1 MAEVAQASTI
11 DASTRELHAL
21 EKRLA
26 ELKRRYEGGAL
37 GTYAHPSHLVT
48 VRIGDGRFA
57 FPLEQTREV
66 LRFAKTTQ
74 VPAAPGF
81 VVGALNLRGKSHHVI
96 DPLRLWG
103 ESAVVPSFESAI
115 VLVEACSRTLGIVVD
130 RVEDVISTDS
140 LEGARADSGREVEA
154 QATLSR
160 CVSMTLRAGSELLHV
175 LDAARLL
182 APALIRELDEALDRA
197 LSIALSGQADRSGHG

>member
-1 MAEVAQASTI
+1 MAEVAQASAI
-11 DASTRELHAL
+11 DASSRELHAL
-21 EKRLA
+21 EKRIE
-26 ELKRRYEGGAL
+26 ELKRRLEGNSL

-48 VRIGDGRFA
+48 LRIGDGRFA

-74 VPAAPGF
+74 VPLAPSF
-81 VVGALNLRGKSHHVI
+81 VLGALNLRGKSHHVI

-103 ESAVVPSFESAI
+103 ETSVVPSFESAI
-115 VLVEACSRTLGIVVD
+115 VVVEACSRTLCVVVD
-130 RVEDVISTDS
+130 RVEDVISTES
-140 LEGARADSGREVEA
+140 LEGARADSGAETGA
-154 QATLSR
+154 GTTLSR

-197 LSIALSGQADRSGHG
+197 LGVALSGQGERKGHG